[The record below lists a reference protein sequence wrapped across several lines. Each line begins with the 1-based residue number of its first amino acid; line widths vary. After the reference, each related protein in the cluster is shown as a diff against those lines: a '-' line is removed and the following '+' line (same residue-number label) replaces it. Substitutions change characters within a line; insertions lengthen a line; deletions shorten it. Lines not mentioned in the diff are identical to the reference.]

1 MVSYIG
7 SFTETVETE
16 TTTIEDIEP
25 PTEIEESPIVSTP
38 LIARSPSDVQ
48 SKRYQVEVE
57 PCEWS
62 SSKPLNLEGR
72 SIVVTDDAWGIAGTL
87 CDALEERGV
96 EAIRVFL
103 DPSVTS
109 GPIQERD
116 GEVDV
121 LRVDPSDFSQMEELG
136 QIVRSI
142 APPAGIIHLAPV
154 RLAGVPWEDPTT
166 CSHLDYSVTS
176 LFGILKCLDED
187 LKSADSGLVASVSAL
202 DGRHGVGGS
211 RFN

>member
-1 MVSYIG
+1 MDADMEGELGIDSIKQAEIMADLRARFGLPVDEEFQLRDYPSLGHVVSYIG

-103 DPSVTS
+103 DPLS
-109 GPIQERD
+109 
-116 GEVDV
+116 
-121 LRVDPSDFSQMEELG
+121 L
-136 QIVRSI
+136 
-142 APPAGIIHLAPV
+142 IH
-154 RLAGVPWEDPTT
+154 
-166 CSHLDYSVTS
+166 
-176 LFGILKCLDED
+176 I
-187 LKSADSGLVASVSAL
+187 
-202 DGRHGVGGS
+202 
-211 RFN
+211 